1 MYHQSTKASVCEDRQ
16 QRLHALFMAEWCLK
30 KVTNAEMARRLG
42 KSLSLV
48 NKIRAGQT
56 PFTGRLI
63 DQFVDILQID
73 PVRAYIAVD
82 ILHEPMVYYSP
93 RFATAVTKSLEY
105 FSAILSDPD
114 IPEIVTG
121 SERGI
126 GRTGLTG

>member
-1 MYHQSTKASVCEDRQ
+1 
-16 QRLHALFMAEWCLK
+16 MAEWRLK

-56 PFTGRLI
+56 PFTGRLT

-82 ILHEPMVYYSP
+82 ILHEPMVYDSP
-93 RFATAVTKSLEY
+93 RFATAVTESLEY

-114 IPEIVTG
+114 ISEIVTG